1 MKLYYFPDSAALAA
15 HIALNE
21 ARATFTIEKADIF
34 SKLTEAGGD
43 YLAVNPKGTVPAID
57 FDDGTL
63 LTENVAILDWI
74 AGTSAALKPVD
85 EGARRRQ
92 LELLAFL
99 ASELHKPF
107 AFSFFVPGDEA
118 GETIRDFIASRLALL
133 SGILAGDFLTGDA
146 FAVPDAL
153 AYVLLRWATRGGY
166 DLPAPL
172 VAYRDRIEARPAVR
186 KALAEQDIG
195 PVGAVQASVG

>member
-1 MKLYYFPDSAALAA
+1 MKLYYFPDSAALAV
-15 HIALNE
+15 HIALQE

-43 YLAVNPKGTVPAID
+43 YLAVNPKGTVPAIV

-63 LTENVAILDWI
+63 LTETVAILDWI
-74 AGTSAALKPVD
+74 AGTSDALRPAVD
-85 EGARRRQ
+85 GTRRRQ

-118 GETIRDFIASRLALL
+118 GETIRAFIESRLALL
-133 SGILAGDFLTGDA
+133 SGMLDGDFLMGET

-166 DLPAPL
+166 DLTPDL
-172 VAYRDRIEARPAVR
+172 IGYHDRVEARPAVR
-186 KALAEQDIG
+186 KALAEQGIALA
-195 PVGAVQASVG
+195 GAA

>member
-15 HIALNE
+15 HIALNA
-21 ARATFTIEKADIF
+21 ARANFTIEKADIF
-34 SKLTEAGGD
+34 SKQTEAGDD
-43 YLAVNPKGTVPAID
+43 YLAVNPKGTVPAIV

-74 AGTSAALKPVD
+74 AGTNDALKPAD
-85 EGARRRQ
+85 AGARRRQ

-118 GETIRDFIASRLALL
+118 GEPIRAFIASRLALL
-133 SGILAGDFLTGDA
+133 SGMLAGDFLVGDT

-166 DLPAPL
+166 ELPTSL
-172 VAYRDRIEARPAVR
+172 VAYRDRVEARPAVR
-186 KALAEQDIG
+186 EALLEQGIA
-195 PVGAVQASVG
+195 PVGAV